1 VSAFEG
7 LRKAM
12 KLLIIGFARPGHMG
26 NYLSLAANQLG
37 IDYSMIDAG
46 GAEADSRIVRSFYWR
61 LRGKRPA
68 RLARFGAEVLEK
80 SKGMN
85 PSLVLGTGYAP
96 LDRLHID
103 TLRAR
108 GARVVNY
115 STDDPWNPALRA
127 PWFLSTINAYDAVF
141 TTRRANIDD
150 FRKCGVREVHHV
162 PFAYDPDIHR
172 PSPADKREDRGSD
185 VLFVGG
191 CDADRI
197 PLINALVDAG
207 LNVALFGG
215 YWDRH
220 PKTRPYWRGMADQDT
235 IRAATAAARVSLVL
249 VRRANRDD
257 AVMRSYEA
265 AAIGG
270 CILAED
276 TPEHRELYGADG
288 ESTYYFNTTDEL
300 VQRAKMLVSDPEL
313 RGRLSTELRKR
324 ILVGDHTYADRLAEM
339 IRLSLG
345 NDVRPKRAAAAT
357 V

>member
-1 VSAFEG
+1 
-7 LRKAM
+7 M
-12 KLLIIGFARPGHMG
+12 KLLIIGIARPGHMG
-26 NYLSLAANQLG
+26 NYLTLAANQLG
-37 IDYSMIDAG
+37 IDYSMIDAA

-68 RLARFGAEVLEK
+68 RLARFGAEVLERC
-80 SKGMN
+80 KGMN

-96 LDRLHID
+96 LERSHIEA
-103 TLRAR
+103 LRAR

-127 PWFLSTINAYDAVF
+127 PWFLSTTNAYDAVF
-141 TTRRANIDD
+141 TTRRANIED
-150 FRKCGVREVHHV
+150 FRRAGVRAVHHIPFGYDPEVH
-162 PFAYDPDIHR
+162 R
-172 PSPADKREDRGSD
+172 PWPADKPAGRRSD

-191 CDADRI
+191 CDSDRI
-197 PLINALVDAG
+197 PLINALIDAG
-207 LNVALFGG
+207 LEVALFGG

-220 PKTRPYWRGMADQDT
+220 MKTRPYWRGMADQNT
-235 IRAATAAARVSLVL
+235 IRAASAAACVSLVL

-276 TPEHRELYGADG
+276 TPEHRELYGAEG
-288 ESTYYFNTTDEL
+288 EAAYYFNTIDEL
-300 VQRAKMLVSDPEL
+300 VHRAKMLVADAEF

-324 ILVGDHTYADRLAEM
+324 ILAGAHTYADRLAEM

-345 NDVRPKRAAAAT
+345 NDVRPKRAAAET